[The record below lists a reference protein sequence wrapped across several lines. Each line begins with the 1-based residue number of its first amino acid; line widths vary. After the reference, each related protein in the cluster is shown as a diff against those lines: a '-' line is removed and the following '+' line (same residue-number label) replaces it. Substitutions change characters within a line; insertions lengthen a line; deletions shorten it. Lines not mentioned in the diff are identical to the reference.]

1 MLLIDMLLGL
11 RLAAA
16 AATVSILVAGCA
28 RGTVPDAGGGPAASP
43 AVQMSTSVS
52 SSAGTATAVT
62 GTAVTVSPGATGTG
76 AASSATPA
84 PAPTPTA
91 PAITPAGTG
100 AYGYV
105 SAGPTCPVER
115 PDMPCPPRP
124 VSARVDAQDG
134 SGRTVASTHT
144 DAAGRYSLGLAPGS
158 YTLVVVTG
166 TAFPRCPPTAVT
178 VRSGAPTRADIG
190 CDTGIR

>member
-1 MLLIDMLLGL
+1 MLRIDMMLRLGL
-11 RLAAA
+11 AVAAT
-16 AATVSILVAGCA
+16 TVSILVAGCA
-28 RGTVPDAGGGPAASP
+28 RGTVPDASGAPAASP
-43 AVQMSTSVS
+43 AVQASTDVS
-52 SSAGTATAVT
+52 ASTGTATAVT
-62 GTAVTVSPGATGTG
+62 GTAITATPGATGTG

-84 PAPTPTA
+84 PAPTPT
-91 PAITPAGTG
+91 PPPITPAGTG

-105 SAGPTCPVER
+105 TAGPTCPVER
-115 PDMPCPPRP
+115 PDQPCPPRP

-144 DAAGRYSLGLAPGS
+144 DQAGRYSLGLAPGS
-158 YTLVVVTG
+158 YTLVAVTG
-166 TAFPRCPPTAVT
+166 SAFPRCPPTAVT